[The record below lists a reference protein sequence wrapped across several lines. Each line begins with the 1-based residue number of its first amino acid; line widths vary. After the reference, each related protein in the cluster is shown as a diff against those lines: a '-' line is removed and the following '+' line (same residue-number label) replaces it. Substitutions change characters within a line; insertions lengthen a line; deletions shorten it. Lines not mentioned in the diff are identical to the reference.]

1 MRMSFR
7 AGIFIAVFF
16 VLGAGTGTLVADAQT
31 LTPEERARLEA
42 EYAQL
47 EREIAEQQKILDAT
61 RLQKASLQG
70 DVTELNAQIKKAQ
83 SQIDQKNL
91 AIKRIGSEI
100 QQKNAVI
107 GTLTSRIERGK
118 ESLAAMMRTRNTLDD
133 YSLIEVALSAD
144 SISTMFR
151 DADAFTQ
158 VEDEM
163 QTLFGNIR
171 TAKAETEEEKAALA
185 DRQNQEVDARYEVE
199 SKKKQVAADEAEKQ
213 RLLAITKNQEAE
225 YQKVLAERQAK
236 AAAIRA
242 ALFPLRDA
250 GAIKFEDALAFARK
264 AGAATGVRPAFILA
278 ILTQESNLGA
288 NVGQCYLTDET
299 TGAGKGKNTGTPF
312 PNLMKVDR
320 DVPPFMSLAKRLGF
334 DPYAQVVSC
343 SQSVGYG
350 GAMGPAQFIPSTWA
364 SYEPRIAAATG
375 KAVPNPWSAED
386 AIMAMAIY
394 VADLGAGAGTYTAE
408 HTAAAKYYAGGGWAT
423 LGQGYA
429 NSVMGHASRIQTNVD
444 FLEEN

>member
-1 MRMSFR
+1 MSFR
-7 AGIFIAVFF
+7 VFVLIAAFF
-16 VLGAGTGTLVADAQT
+16 VLGAFAGAVVADAQT

-42 EYAQL
+42 EYAKL
-47 EREIAEQQKILDAT
+47 EQEIAEQQKILDAT
-61 RLQKASLQG
+61 RAQKATLQG
-70 DVTELNAQIKKAQ
+70 DVTELNAQIRKAQ
-83 SQIDQKNL
+83 AQIDQKNL
-91 AIKRIGSEI
+91 AIKRIGTEI
-100 QQKNAVI
+100 QQKNEVI
-107 GTLTSRIERGK
+107 GTLTSRIDRGK
-118 ESLAAMMRTRNTLDD
+118 ESLAAIMRTRNALDD
-133 YSLIEVALSAD
+133 YSLIEIALSAD

-151 DADAFTQ
+151 DADAFTK

-171 TAKAETEEEKAALA
+171 VAKAETEEEKAALA

-264 AGAATGVRPAFILA
+264 AGSATGVRPAFILA

-375 KAVPNPWSAED
+375 HAVPNPWAAED

-444 FLEEN
+444 FLDEN